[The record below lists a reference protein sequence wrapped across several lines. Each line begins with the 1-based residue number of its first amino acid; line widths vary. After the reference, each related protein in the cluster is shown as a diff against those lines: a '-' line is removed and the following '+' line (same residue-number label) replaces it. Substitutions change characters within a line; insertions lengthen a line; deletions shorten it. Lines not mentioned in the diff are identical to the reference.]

1 MKHNLVNNNSPG
13 KTSFFFLLL
22 LLYVRCEFTGGTD
35 SERDGANFEEKPEY
49 TNRVRAIHSKRLFKR
64 ILSNPKN
71 SLIPYGSSFGDKI
84 MPYGDDISFGPIKL
98 KDDLILND
106 KYFNGVFISTNGFIS
121 FERSKSFEPIDMSLI
136 ENPEIAVLFNDFDTK
151 KSGSIY
157 YKEVVDTIALD
168 LISSALESKFNS
180 TQNGISLTSALVVTW
195 VNVPTYSTENKNT
208 QNTFQ
213 LVLATEANCS
223 SYSIFLYEK
232 IDFGSMT
239 NFSIG
244 ITSGEDGLF
253 LKQVDQVEFLNLT
266 NNTDNLPLKYSFR
279 LSDSEVNCMRNDTYK
294 IFPFGLANGDVKLP
308 RGDDISY
315 GPIYLNKA
323 VNIFAKNF
331 SSFYIS
337 TNGYISFEPNEM
349 FESVPMS
356 SIDKPIIAVFF
367 NDFDSK
373 KKGNVFYRETQNK
386 RILESISSE
395 INATLNEKP
404 ELTSAVIVTW
414 DQIPTYGIE
423 NVPTRNRFQLVLAT
437 TENCSTYSIF
447 LYDQIDLGSMTNF
460 SIGITS
466 GNDGLFLKQVTR
478 FEFLNSTQNLT
489 SLPFKQSFRLG
500 EGSCKKTEFYDI
512 YPYGLSNGDEKLP
525 RGDDISFGPISLN
538 KDYSF
543 YGQNYSS
550 IYISTNGFV
559 SFEFNEMF
567 EPVPMSSI
575 DKPTI
580 AVLFDDFDTKRSGN
594 VFYRQSEN
602 KNLLESISNDINN
615 SPIKEKPELTSS
627 MIITWDQVP
636 TYGIENIDTKNTFQL
651 VLGSGDDEYLY
662 GILIYQNVSLG
673 TQTNFTIGFTDGDQ
687 SYYEVDKD
695 AFLASQIEKLIFN
708 INTASSSTESST
720 TVRTTTIETSPALGT
735 SIATN
740 SVPGTT
746 FATDPVPGTS
756 TSNIPTPGT
765 SAALTTAYTCKYLN
779 LN

>member
-1 MKHNLVNNNSPG
+1 MKHNLVNNSPG
-13 KTSFFFLLL
+13 KSSFFFLLL

-35 SERDGANFEEKPEY
+35 SERDGLNFVQKPEY
-49 TNRVRAIHSKRLFKR
+49 INRVRAIHSKRLFKR

-71 SLIPYGSSFGDKI
+71 SLIPYGNSFGDKK
-84 MPYGDDISFGPIKL
+84 MPYGDDVSFGPIKL

-106 KYFNGVFISTNGFIS
+106 KSYNGLFINTNGFIS
-121 FERSKSFEPIDMSLI
+121 FERSDSYEPIDISLI
-136 ENPEIAVLFNDFDTK
+136 QKPEIAVLFNDFDTK

-195 VNVPTYSTENKNT
+195 LNVPTYDIENNNT
-208 QNTFQ
+208 KNTFQ

-223 SYSIFLYEK
+223 SYSIFFYEK

-253 LKQVDQVEFLNLT
+253 LKQVDQAEFLNLT
-266 NNTDNLPLKYSFR
+266 NNTANLPLKYSFR
-279 LSDSEVNCMRNDTYK
+279 LSDSEVNCMRNDTYQ
-294 IFPFGLANGDVKLP
+294 IFPFGLVNGDAKLP

-315 GPIYLNKA
+315 GPITFNKPLS
-323 VNIFAKNF
+323 IFAKNF

-349 FESVPMS
+349 FEPAPMS
-356 SIDKPIIAVFF
+356 ALDKPMMAVFLT
-367 NDFDSK
+367 DFDSK
-373 KKGNVFYRETQNK
+373 KNGNVFYRETQNK
-386 RILESISSE
+386 RILEAISSE
-395 INATLNEKP
+395 INATLSEKP

-437 TENCSTYSIF
+437 NENCSAYAMF
-447 LYDQIDLGSMTNF
+447 LYDRIDLGSMANF

-466 GNDGLFLKQVTR
+466 GNDGLFLKQVAQ
-478 FEFLNSTQNLT
+478 FELLNSTHNLT
-489 SLPFKQSFRLG
+489 SLPFKRSFRLSG
-500 EGSCKKTEFYDI
+500 EASCRKTEIYDI
-512 YPYGLSNGDEKLP
+512 YPYGLSNGDAKLP
-525 RGDDISFGPISLN
+525 RRDDVSFGPISLS

-550 IYISTNGFV
+550 IYISTNGYV
-559 SFEFNEMF
+559 SFEYNDIF
-567 EPVPMSSI
+567 EPVPMSLI

-580 AVLFDDFDTKRSGN
+580 AVLFDDFDTKKSGN

-602 KNLLESISNDINN
+602 RNLLDSISNDINN

-636 TYGIENIDTKNTFQL
+636 TYGIENRDTKNTFQL

-687 SYYEVDKD
+687 SFYEVDKD
-695 AFLASQIEKLIFN
+695 AFASQIEKLIFN
-708 INTASSSTESST
+708 VNTASSSTESGT
-720 TVRTTTIETSPALGT
+720 TVGAENTEASQVAGSS
-735 SIATN
+735 SI
-740 SVPGTT
+740 G
-746 FATDPVPGTS
+746 
-756 TSNIPTPGT
+756 
-765 SAALTTAYTCKYLN
+765 YK
-779 LN
+779 